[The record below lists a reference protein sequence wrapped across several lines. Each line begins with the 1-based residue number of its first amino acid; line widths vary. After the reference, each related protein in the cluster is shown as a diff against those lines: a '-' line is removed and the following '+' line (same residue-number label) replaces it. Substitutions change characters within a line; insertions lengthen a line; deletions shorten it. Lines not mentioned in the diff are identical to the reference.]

1 MRNIRYVSKKH
12 LEIIM
17 ISVIVFHLCFLNI
30 SYVHAPKYDLVKIA
44 LIIFMIPY
52 LFMNVRKF
60 SIQKYQK
67 INLFLTLFCISAF
80 ISSYCGRSYAS
91 HSYLTTFKYVMTIV
105 VAVLFFE
112 CVNFYG
118 NIMWK
123 IVIKVFTY
131 LSLFY
136 VIVNDLLML
145 VLPGIFRA
153 SDELGTGDKF
163 NCFFLGNKFNVVY
176 LHLFFWAFYLLY
188 QQLIKK
194 NKRMCTI
201 LIIALVIFVSIYV
214 KCSTGIIAIFV
225 FCLLCFEKFEKY
237 FFNPVTTFISIG
249 IFDTILFV
257 NAAFLSTPF
266 IKFIIENVLGKEIGL
281 TGRMDIYTRI
291 GYLVSKNILFGYG
304 YENNTYVASQTVLAS
319 NVQNG
324 VLDNV
329 VSFGIIGTALLAIWI
344 WSCLKFAQKNGKL
357 NAFSYLL
364 YTYIVISSVEIV
376 FRTNFIIII
385 ALIAFCN
392 INDNCIT
399 NNGYYGVAE
408 PPV

>member
-80 ISSYCGRSYAS
+80 ISSYCGRNYAS

-257 NAAFLSTPF
+257 NAEFLSTPF